1 MITYLSVENAGMD
14 RTQCTERNKS
24 RDAVS
29 QIKWT
34 FRYDGIGVG
43 VANLNLISL
52 SLIITSSILFIR
64 SSEDSSTSDSSP
76 LPLPQSPSDDGE
88 DDRNVSD
95 VFKLFVTFAMAWEIK
110 VLSLAASTELVSI
123 LLVVDEAA
131 LLGCGM
137 WRLV

>member
-1 MITYLSVENAGMD
+1 MD

-24 RDAVS
+24 REAVS

-52 SLIITSSILFIR
+52 SLIITSSIRLIR
-64 SSEDSSTSDSSP
+64 SSEDSSKSDSSP

-131 LLGCGM
+131 LLGCGI

>member
-1 MITYLSVENAGMD
+1 M
-14 RTQCTERNKS
+14 
-24 RDAVS
+24 
-29 QIKWT
+29 
-34 FRYDGIGVG
+34 
-43 VANLNLISL
+43 
-52 SLIITSSILFIR
+52 
-64 SSEDSSTSDSSP
+64 
-76 LPLPQSPSDDGE
+76 
-88 DDRNVSD
+88 SD